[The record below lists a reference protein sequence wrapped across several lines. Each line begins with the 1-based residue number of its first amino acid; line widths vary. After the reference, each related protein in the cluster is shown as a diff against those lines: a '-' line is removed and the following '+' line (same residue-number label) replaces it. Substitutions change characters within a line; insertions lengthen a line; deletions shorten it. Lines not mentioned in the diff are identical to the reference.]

1 MKLKDSERGYLFV
14 MRFYKKDMDQN
25 RKLSLFVRTAG
36 KYSNCILYTNIILY
50 VFIFMY
56 FMPDTVWESGTRAVF
71 EKELVSCLT
80 NINSNREDKRE

>member
-56 FMPDTVWESGTRAVF
+56 LFICQILFGKV
-71 EKELVSCLT
+71 ELEQCLRKNLSLASPT
-80 NINSNREDKRE
+80 

>member
-25 RKLSLFVRTAG
+25 RKLSLFVRTV
-36 KYSNCILYTNIILY
+36 YSNCILYTNIILY

-56 FMPDTVWESGTRAVF
+56 LFICQILFVKV
-71 EKELVSCLT
+71 ELEQCLRKNLSLASPT
-80 NINSNREDKRE
+80 